1 VAEREAC
8 VADILIVDDE
18 ELVRSMMRTALQRAG
33 HRVAE
38 AANGAEGLD
47 LLAREKFDLAIIDLI
62 MPEKEGIET
71 IVQARRRGLDVKI
84 IAASGGGAAKLDLLP
99 LAEKSGADHTI
110 RKPFNLPDLVA
121 LVERAL
127 AK

>member
-1 VAEREAC
+1 M
-8 VADILIVDDE
+8 ADILIVDDE

-33 HRVAE
+33 HRIVE
-38 AANGAEGLD
+38 AANGAEGLE
-47 LLAREKFDLAIIDLI
+47 LLGREEFDLAIIDLI

-71 IVQARRRGLDVKI
+71 IVQARRNGLGMKI

-99 LAEKSGADHTI
+99 LAKKSGADHTI
-110 RKPFNLPDLVA
+110 RKPFNLPDLIA

-127 AK
+127 AT

>member
-1 VAEREAC
+1 M
-8 VADILIVDDE
+8 ADILIVDDE
-18 ELVRSMMRTALQRAG
+18 ELVRGMIRTALQRAG
-33 HRVAE
+33 HRIAE

-47 LLAREKFDLAIIDLI
+47 LLGQQHFDLAIIDLI

-71 IVQARRRGLDVKI
+71 IAQARRSGLDMKI

-99 LAEKSGADHTI
+99 LAKKSGADHTI
-110 RKPFNLPDLVA
+110 RKPFNLPELVA

-127 AK
+127 AR